1 MKIFSTSCLLA
12 FGFVFSWV
20 SLSGQVPGETTG
32 KGAVVI
38 VSKDGPTQFL
48 DLQGKPL
55 PDDKTAVGRALVEG
69 YVAQS
74 GVGGKIVLL
83 LSNGTVM
90 TLESQTK
97 LMIREFSQ
105 EPFDAAGRKV
115 SDLAEEPSKSNVKLD
130 LDWGSIV
137 VATKKLNRESSLNVF
152 PPLVRREF
160 GGRSSNCHRNLV
172 RG

>member
-1 MKIFSTSCLLA
+1 MKIFFTASLLA
-12 FGFVFSWV
+12 FGLAFSLL
-20 SLSGQVPGETTG
+20 SLSGQVPADGTG
-32 KGAVVI
+32 KGAVII
-38 VSKDGPTQFL
+38 VSKDGPTRFL
-48 DLQGKPL
+48 DLQGNPL
-55 PDDKTAVGRALVEG
+55 PASKTAVGTALGEG
-69 YVAQS
+69 SVAQA

-137 VATKKLNRESSLNVF
+137 
-152 PPLVRREF
+152 
-160 GGRSSNCHRNLV
+160 
-172 RG
+172 